1 MVIFGIGFG
10 FSSVPAAIL
19 GFGFAFA
26 ICSTIFSNAWHI
38 YQGELFPTS
47 ARATAVGLSYSISR
61 ISTALL
67 PFILVPLLFR
77 SGAVAVFVVIGVAT
91 LIAIGDVT
99 FFGLRT
105 TGRPLEIVNPVSLED
120 THHPSPVAVGNEKT
134 EPEM

>member
-1 MVIFGIGFG
+1 MVVFGIGFG
-10 FSSVPAAIL
+10 FSLVPAAIL

-26 ICSTIFSNAWHI
+26 VCSTIFSNGWHI

-61 ISTALL
+61 VSTALL

-91 LIAIGDVT
+91 LIAIGDVI
-99 FFGLRT
+99 FFGMRT
-105 TGRPLEIVNPVSLED
+105 TGRPLEIVNPSSLED
-120 THHPSPVAVGNEKT
+120 TNHLSPVVISNEETK
-134 EPEM
+134 PQV